1 MMKLLKIL
9 IFTKHLLGLLL
20 ILWLQGK
27 GSTAQTATSPNI
39 VFVLVDDWGFA
50 DVGFR
55 NPQIK
60 TPNFDM
66 LAKTGLILN

>member
-1 MMKLLKIL
+1 M
-9 IFTKHLLGLLL
+9 LLL
-20 ILWLQGK
+20 LVSICGVFA
-27 GSTAQTATSPNI
+27 TAQAATPPNI
-39 VFVLVDDWGFA
+39 VFILVDDWGFA

-66 LAKTGLILN
+66 LTKTGLILNLFFI